1 MRRLLSIFILLAVPV
16 FAQRGGGARG
26 GGGGMRG
33 SIVGGMRGGGMPGG
47 GLRGGGVGPFRGGP
61 VFGGQ
66 LRGGRPVFR
75 SNFGFRGFY
84 PAFYPGWYGFGLY
97 DPFFYESPDAYYYGP
112 GAYGYVFNSS
122 ASANPP
128 VVIVQN
134 MAPAAEAPPPP
145 PPEPEVRVYTSPPP
159 PPPIAPQSQS
169 AGPSL
174 YLVAFQDG
182 VIRAA
187 LTYWVEDRTLH
198 YIDVDHKEKQVPL
211 STVDRALSERL
222 NRERNVPFHLPN

>member
-1 MRRLLSIFILLAVPV
+1 MRRLLGIFILLAVPV

-33 SIVGGMRGGGMPGG
+33 SIGGGMRGGGMPGG
-47 GLRGGGVGPFRGGP
+47 RGIGQFRGGVGAFRGG
-61 VFGGQ
+61 VV
-66 LRGGRPVFR
+66 RRPVFR

-84 PAFYPGWYGFGLY
+84 RSFYPGWYGFGLY

-112 GAYGYVFNSS
+112 GAYGYGYNGS

-128 VVIVQN
+128 VMIVQN
-134 MAPAAEAPPPP
+134 MAPAAEP
-145 PPEPEVRVYTSPPP
+145 PPEPEVREYTSPPP
-159 PPPIAPQSQS
+159 QPPTAPQAQS
-169 AGPSL
+169 SGPSL

-182 VIRAA
+182 IIRAA

-198 YIDVDHKEKQVPL
+198 YIDVDHKERQAPL
-211 STVDRALSERL
+211 STVDRTLSERL